1 MLGRAEEGLQ
11 AAPAVL
17 GCRELQAQ
25 GWRSA
30 SAHQSQAG
38 ASREGEFNFGYQN
51 LLSRLIFR
59 IPRVW

>member
-1 MLGRAEEGLQ
+1 MLGEDEEGLE

-17 GCRELQAQ
+17 GCRELWAQ

-38 ASREGEFNFGYQN
+38 ASREGKCNFGDQN
-51 LLSRLIFR
+51 LLSGLIFR
-59 IPRVW
+59 ISNVW